1 MAGFDDITVTRS
13 DGRLKVK
20 APYNP
25 LFARRSRALGG
36 TFDDKLKTWTFNVRV
51 ERLVFEALDKYFWWH
66 KGVDAEKRVTVTID
80 PYDYLYAYSKQ
91 DSDII
96 WFAGRILVEKISAR
110 PSTAHDAECGS
121 RRWHV
126 A

>member
-36 TFDDKLKTWTFNVRV
+36 TFDDKLKTWTFDMRV

-66 KGVDAEKRVTVTID
+66 KGVDAEKRVQSPSTPTTTCTRT
-80 PYDYLYAYSKQ
+80 PS
-91 DSDII
+91 
-96 WFAGRILVEKISAR
+96 RIATLSGSLVES
-110 PSTAHDAECGS
+110 
-121 RRWHV
+121 
-126 A
+126 

>member
-36 TFDDKLKTWTFNVRV
+36 TFDDKLKTWTFDMRV

-66 KGVDAEKRVTVTID
+66 KGVDAKSVSQSPSTPTTTCTRT
-80 PYDYLYAYSKQ
+80 PS
-91 DSDII
+91 
-96 WFAGRILVEKISAR
+96 RIATLSGSLVES
-110 PSTAHDAECGS
+110 
-121 RRWHV
+121 
-126 A
+126 

>member
-66 KGVDAEKRVTVTID
+66 KGVDAEKACHSHHRPLRLLVRV
-80 PYDYLYAYSKQ
+80 LQ
-91 DSDII
+91 
-96 WFAGRILVEKISAR
+96 AG
-110 PSTAHDAECGS
+110 
-121 RRWHV
+121 
-126 A
+126 